1 MSESERLEGKIRKF
15 VADKRFGFVKHKAG
29 ETFFHVNDV
38 EEAHRPYIKEGVIV
52 SFAIKDGE
60 KGTVATNLQVIG
72 VEIDQLAD
80 HNKAY
85 LVVHHQ
91 HAMTEE
97 GQHEI
102 REFTTMNGVVI
113 VDTDPSPGTPTSDWN
128 PAVWKKSDSIAQK
141 LTQEFADLHV
151 SSRIELIGHRSDG
164 RKTHP
169 YLHSLCSSTHLIR
182 KNNLRYAPK
191 KGVLIV
197 PEFIQYLYD
206 VQKQRSG
213 SSWVILGDE
222 TGDLGEFKGRSP
234 TNHEAAMSWIVVPP
248 NCDLPALNP
257 NFHIADNPEDMLT
270 AMTNI
275 ADNPEVKVIQFRYQ
289 SGESIDGT
297 PTGEAHLNFWKDTLP
312 LVINHIAEQTEGGR
326 GSIPVRIFIEQ
337 VGGLEANTKPLAG
350 SISEWKQS
358 MDNPSR
364 HGWQHLNIAE
374 AKVLAKKPL
383 EHPWLGYPDAIGFM
397 GTPRKWDEDTQ
408 ASIEAA
414 LPQLHQ
420 VPYIQNALK
429 TCNDLFLSSD
439 SGVPFLQ
446 RLFDLSVRDVETYI
460 RTFYSG
466 QLRSIISSLTAREWK
481 KLLDLMQDR
490 SEYRKEQNA
499 IALMFEHT
507 DVQATLQNI
516 TLDAYKF
523 EFNMALLGSSNH
535 TGHTTTAQTCKSRI
549 EALFDGGYMPPL
561 HRRRH
566 YQNLSNGSNDN
577 EFDFSLDEADL
588 QELLESVIEHGVQ
601 NEEEGKLAGAYAL
614 TLALQGEADS
624 LEMATMIETY
634 LREHSADDPLGGNH
648 ARRLNLH
655 AELLLESGDVEKARN
670 LMMTE
675 IPGIVERDFRD
686 LLREDGFFMA
696 AFLKA
701 CALSGSDQQLYEVVS
716 TYVPAL
722 LNDHHPSQRI
732 AFWTVEWARRIGN
745 SEGETFDRCLEHLRH
760 MQALDIFQ
768 KEAPGVIL
776 ACEVLHLEAQ
786 GFGEFEAKAFIK
798 TVIANSSATTKLWV
812 EQHPPN
818 DEDWLAPLNFNY
830 R

>member
-1 MSESERLEGKIRKF
+1 MSENERLEGKITY
-15 VADKRFGFVKHKAG
+15 VNDTFGFIDKTHHFWISDVERSHVRKIKAG
-29 ETFFHVNDV
+29 RDV
-38 EEAHRPYIKEGVIV
+38 SYLSQKT
-52 SFAIKDGE
+52 E
-60 KGTVATNLQVIG
+60 KGYSARSVQIMGMKAHNGEYRLLHHTELDDDNFLLEIQETLANMTVII
-72 VEIDQLAD
+72 IDSDPLPFANAD
-80 HNKAY
+80 
-85 LVVHHQ
+85 
-91 HAMTEE
+91 
-97 GQHEI
+97 GS
-102 REFTTMNGVVI
+102 MNQFYKG
-113 VDTDPSPGTPTSDWN
+113 
-128 PAVWKKSDSIAQK
+128 KKKIKTK
-141 LTQEFADLHV
+141 LRKKFDGFDILEADILPKGIDEK
-151 SSRIELIGHRSDG
+151 RR
-164 RKTHP
+164 HP
-169 YLHSLCSSTHLIR
+169 YLFHACSSVHIILANECAYSETNDEKLLSSFA
-182 KNNLRYAPK
+182 K
-191 KGVLIV
+191 
-197 PEFIQYLYD
+197 YLY
-206 VQKQRSG
+206 KRILEKHRNA
-213 SSWVILGDE
+213 WMILGDE
-222 TGDLGEFKGRSP
+222 TGDLAEFLSKKPRNP
-234 TNHEAAMSWIVVPP
+234 AAMCWIVVPP
-248 NCDLPALNP
+248 NTNLPSLNP
-257 NFHIADNPEDMLT
+257 MFHIHDNPEEMLT
-270 AMTNI
+270 AMKNITNHP
-275 ADNPEVKVIQFRYQ
+275 DVSLFQFQYQ
-289 SGESIDGT
+289 SGDSIDGT

-312 LVINHIAEQTEGGR
+312 LVINHIAEQTKGGK
-326 GSIPVRIFIEQ
+326 GSIPVRIFLEQ
-337 VGGLEANTKPLAG
+337 VGGLEANTRPLAG

-358 MDNPSR
+358 MDNSSR
-364 HGWQHLNIAE
+364 HGWQHLNIVE

-397 GTPRKWDEDTQ
+397 RSPRKWDDETQ

-414 LPQLHQ
+414 LPQLRQ

-439 SGVPFLQ
+439 SGVSFLR

-466 QLRSIISSLTAREWK
+466 QLQSIMSSLTAREWRE
-481 KLLDLMQDR
+481 LLELMQDR

-507 DVQATLQNI
+507 DVEATLQNI

-535 TGHTTTAQTCKSRI
+535 TGDTTTAQTCKSRI
-549 EALFDGGYMPPL
+549 EALFDGGYSPLL

-588 QELLESVIEHGVQ
+588 QELLESLSEHGVQ
-601 NEEEGKLAGAYAL
+601 NKEEGKLAGAYAL

-624 LEMATMIETY
+624 LETATMIETY
-634 LREHSADDPLGGNH
+634 LREHSANDPFGGNH
-648 ARRLNLH
+648 ARRLNLQ

-675 IPGIVERDFRD
+675 IPDIVERDFRD

-696 AFLKA
+696 SFLKA
-701 CALSGSDQQLYEVVS
+701 CALSGSDQQLYEIVS

-760 MQALDIFQ
+760 MQALEIFQ

-776 ACEVLHLEAQ
+776 ACEVLHLEAH
-786 GFGEFEAKAFIK
+786 GFDGFEAKSFFES
-798 TVIANSSATTKLWV
+798 VIANSSATTKLWV